1 MFEATLRPDT
11 IAMALPSTEANCN
24 KLLQLPRIP
33 SLLKFARRDQ
43 YAEMEERKWPAGVL
57 DNLSQRSN
65 SNEIASHLE
74 LRDHSEKV
82 WPWTAVYSPKHGL
95 ILLVVG
101 GLRDYHAIKRW
112 QSQAAAADPDFFHR
126 TVHVKD
132 EEESNTSSRQ
142 LTRKHDERANENSIS
157 QVAVSKERF
166 KNDPRGAD
174 HIKHAVVVYVGSLLM
189 PLYKAR
195 KIDKDGN
202 KSIMKKTATK
212 VMEMTS
218 RSFINWSKGQTSKG
232 ELTILLALTKHTV
245 IFYMEIPQY

>member
-1 MFEATLRPDT
+1 MDSSIFTKAWVDT
-11 IAMALPSTEANCN
+11 
-24 KLLQLPRIP
+24 
-33 SLLKFARRDQ
+33 
-43 YAEMEERKWPAGVL
+43 
-57 DNLSQRSN
+57 
-65 SNEIASHLE
+65 
-74 LRDHSEKV
+74 
-82 WPWTAVYSPKHGL
+82 
-95 ILLVVG
+95 G
-101 GLRDYHAIKRW
+101 GSGGIKDYHAIKRW
-112 QSQAAAADPDFFHR
+112 QSQAAAADPDFFHP

-142 LTRKHDERANENSIS
+142 PTWKHDERANKSSIS

-166 KNDPRGAD
+166 KNDPREAD

-232 ELTILLALTKHTV
+232 GNQDTKFTLGFPQMRQLTILLALTKHTV
-245 IFYMEIPQY
+245 IFYMEIPHITLLLISLSGIPGWKNTVVLDSGQKEITDRMFQRYGSRLGATGWCSVEGGNEAGAGDEVDSRPWLWLVC

>member
-1 MFEATLRPDT
+1 
-11 IAMALPSTEANCN
+11 MALPSTEANCN

-57 DNLSQRSN
+57 GTQDCIS
-65 SNEIASHLE
+65 EIDSTESLAMDSSIFTKAWV
-74 LRDHSEKV
+74 D
-82 WPWTAVYSPKHGL
+82 TAGS
-95 ILLVVG
+95 G
-101 GLRDYHAIKRW
+101 GIKGYHAIKRW

-232 ELTILLALTKHTV
+232 GNQDTKFTLG
-245 IFYMEIPQY
+245 FPQMRRYLS